1 MSEWDSATADH
12 ILIVDDDPDTREI
25 LDLVLG
31 TLEIPVHQARD
42 GREALND
49 ILTSRPR
56 LIMLDLSM
64 PGLDGRAVLDA
75 LRVSADTAALPVIV
89 FTASP
94 VTPELA
100 EQLHVP
106 PSRILRKGNLSMTR
120 LRDIA
125 LGILGRPFAQS
136 MFDTQPIRSEDS

>member
-1 MSEWDSATADH
+1 MPEWDAATGDH

-31 TLEIPVHQARD
+31 TLEIPVHQAHD

-49 ILTSRPR
+49 ILTKRPR
-56 LIMLDLSM
+56 LILLDLSM
-64 PGLDGRAVLDA
+64 PGLDGQAVLEA

-94 VTPELA
+94 VTPELSDR
-100 EQLHVP
+100 LHVP
-106 PSRILRKGNLSMTR
+106 PSRIIRKGNLSMTR
-120 LRDIA
+120 LRDMA
-125 LGILGRPFAQS
+125 LGILGHSAAQS
-136 MFDTQPIRSEDS
+136 VLDTESIRSEDL